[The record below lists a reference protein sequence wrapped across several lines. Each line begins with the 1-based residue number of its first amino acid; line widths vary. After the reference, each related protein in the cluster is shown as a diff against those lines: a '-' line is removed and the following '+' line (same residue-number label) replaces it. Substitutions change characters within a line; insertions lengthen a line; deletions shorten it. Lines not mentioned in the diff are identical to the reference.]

1 MSDGMPISD
10 QFKEAIA
17 ELEGIKTQLTEA
29 QKAIKVLKERE
40 TSLKTF
46 IGGYMKAQKID
57 DVQTRGGTKVTQK
70 TSIKKPVIT
79 KKILMDELPNYIE
92 GGQERLNQIVK
103 EIEDKLEPKE
113 TSSLQLKLKKKSEE

>member
-1 MSDGMPISD
+1 MPISD

-17 ELEGIKTQLTEA
+17 ELEGIKKQLAEA
-29 QKAIKVLKERE
+29 QKAIKVLKDRE
-40 TSLKTF
+40 ASLKTF

-92 GGQERLNQIVK
+92 GGQERLEQILK
-103 EIEDKLEPKE
+103 DIEEKLEPKE
-113 TSSLQLKLKKKSEE
+113 TSTLQLKLKKNSEE

>member
-1 MSDGMPISD
+1 MPISD

-17 ELEGIKTQLTEA
+17 ELEQIKTQLNEA
-29 QKAIKVLKERE
+29 QKAIKVLKDRE

-92 GGQERLNQIVK
+92 GGQERLEQILK
-103 EIEDKLEPKE
+103 DIEDKLEPKE
-113 TSSLQLKLKKKSEE
+113 TSTLQLKLKKKSEE

>member
-1 MSDGMPISD
+1 MSELPISD

-17 ELEGIKTQLTEA
+17 ELEGIKTQLNEA
-29 QKAIKVLKERE
+29 QKAIKVLKDRE
-40 TSLKTF
+40 ASLKTF

-70 TSIKKPVIT
+70 TSIKKPTIT
-79 KKILMDELPNYIE
+79 KKILMDELPNYID
-92 GGQERLNQIVK
+92 GGQERLNQIIK

-113 TSSLQLKLKKKSEE
+113 TSSLQLKLKKKYEE

>member
-1 MSDGMPISD
+1 MPISD

-29 QKAIKVLKERE
+29 QKAIKVLKDRE
-40 TSLKTF
+40 SSLKTF

-70 TSIKKPVIT
+70 TSIKKPTIT

-92 GGQERLNQIVK
+92 GGQERLNQIIK

>member
-1 MSDGMPISD
+1 MSEGMPISD

-17 ELEGIKTQLTEA
+17 ELEGIKKQLTEA
-29 QKAIKVLKERE
+29 QKSIKVLKDRE

-92 GGQERLNQIVK
+92 GGQERLEQIIK
-103 EIEDKLEPKE
+103 DIEEKLEPKE
-113 TSSLQLKLKKKSEE
+113 TSTLQLKLKKNSEE

>member
-17 ELEGIKTQLTEA
+17 ELEGIKTQLNEA
-29 QKAIKVLKERE
+29 QKAIKVLKDRE
-40 TSLKTF
+40 ASLKTF

-70 TSIKKPVIT
+70 TSVKKPTIT

-92 GGQERLNQIVK
+92 GGQERLNQIIK

>member
-29 QKAIKVLKERE
+29 QKAIKVLKDRE
-40 TSLKTF
+40 SSLKTF

-70 TSIKKPVIT
+70 TSVKKPTIT

-92 GGQERLNQIVK
+92 GGQERLNQIIK

-113 TSSLQLKLKKKSEE
+113 TSSLQLKLKK

>member
-113 TSSLQLKLKKKSEE
+113 TSSLQLKLKKKTEE

>member
-1 MSDGMPISD
+1 MSGGMPISD

-17 ELEGIKTQLTEA
+17 ELEGIKKQLAEA
-29 QKAIKVLKERE
+29 QKAIKVLKDRE
-40 TSLKTF
+40 ASLKTF

-92 GGQERLNQIVK
+92 GGQERLEQILK
-103 EIEDKLEPKE
+103 DIEEKLEPKE
-113 TSSLQLKLKKKSEE
+113 TSTLQLKLKKNSEE

>member
-40 TSLKTF
+40 SSLKTF

-70 TSIKKPVIT
+70 TSIKKPIIT

-113 TSSLQLKLKKKSEE
+113 TSSLLLKLKKKYED

>member
-17 ELEGIKTQLTEA
+17 ELEGIKTQLNEA
-29 QKAIKVLKERE
+29 QKAIKVLKDRE
-40 TSLKTF
+40 SSLKTF

-70 TSIKKPVIT
+70 TSIKKPIIT

-92 GGQERLNQIVK
+92 GGQERLNQIIK

-113 TSSLQLKLKKKSEE
+113 TSSLQLKLKKKTEE

>member
-17 ELEGIKTQLTEA
+17 ELEGIKTQLNEA

-70 TSIKKPVIT
+70 TSVKKPTIT

-92 GGQERLNQIVK
+92 GGQERLNQIIK

>member
-17 ELEGIKTQLTEA
+17 ELEGIKTQLME
-29 QKAIKVLKERE
+29 
-40 TSLKTF
+40 
-46 IGGYMKAQKID
+46 AQKID

-70 TSIKKPVIT
+70 TSVKKPAIT

-92 GGQERLNQIVK
+92 GGQERLNQIIK

-113 TSSLQLKLKKKSEE
+113 SSTLQLKLKKKSEE

>member
-40 TSLKTF
+40 SSLKTF

-70 TSIKKPVIT
+70 TSIKKPIIT

>member
-70 TSIKKPVIT
+70 TSVKKPTIT

-92 GGQERLNQIVK
+92 GGQERLNQIIK

>member
-10 QFKEAIA
+10 QFKEAIT

-29 QKAIKVLKERE
+29 QKAIKVLKDRE

-70 TSIKKPVIT
+70 TSIKKPIIT

-92 GGQERLNQIVK
+92 GGQERLNQIIK

>member
-1 MSDGMPISD
+1 MPISD

-17 ELEGIKTQLTEA
+17 ELEGIKKQLTEA
-29 QKAIKVLKERE
+29 QKSIKVLKDRE

-92 GGQERLNQIVK
+92 GGQERLEQIIK
-103 EIEDKLEPKE
+103 DIEEKLEPKE
-113 TSSLQLKLKKKSEE
+113 TSTLQLKLKKNSEE

>member
-1 MSDGMPISD
+1 MSGGMPISD

-17 ELEGIKTQLTEA
+17 ELEGIKKQLTEA
-29 QKAIKVLKERE
+29 QKAIKVLKDRE
-40 TSLKTF
+40 ASLKTF

-92 GGQERLNQIVK
+92 GGQERLEQILK
-103 EIEDKLEPKE
+103 DIEEKLEPKE
-113 TSSLQLKLKKKSEE
+113 TSTLQLKLKKNSEE

>member
-1 MSDGMPISD
+1 MPISD

-17 ELEGIKTQLTEA
+17 ELEGIKKQLTEA
-29 QKAIKVLKERE
+29 QKAIKVLKDRE
-40 TSLKTF
+40 ASLKTF

-92 GGQERLNQIVK
+92 GGQERLEQILK
-103 EIEDKLEPKE
+103 DIEEKLEPKE
-113 TSSLQLKLKKKSEE
+113 TSTLQLKLKKNSEE

>member
-1 MSDGMPISD
+1 MSEGMPISD

-17 ELEGIKTQLTEA
+17 ELEGIKTQLMEA
-29 QKAIKVLKERE
+29 QKAIKVLKDRE
-40 TSLKTF
+40 SSLKTF

-70 TSIKKPVIT
+70 TSVKKPTIT

-92 GGQERLNQIVK
+92 GGQERLEQIIK
-103 EIEDKLEPKE
+103 EIEEKLEPKE
-113 TSSLQLKLKKKSEE
+113 TSTLQLKLKK

>member
-17 ELEGIKTQLTEA
+17 ELEGIKTQLMEA
-29 QKAIKVLKERE
+29 QKAIKVLKA
-40 TSLKTF
+40 SLKTF

-70 TSIKKPVIT
+70 TSVKKPAIT

-92 GGQERLNQIVK
+92 GGQERLNQIIK

-113 TSSLQLKLKKKSEE
+113 SSTLQLKLKKKSEE

>member
-1 MSDGMPISD
+1 MPISD

-17 ELEGIKTQLTEA
+17 ELEGIKTQLNEA
-29 QKAIKVLKERE
+29 QKAIKVLKDRE
-40 TSLKTF
+40 SSLKTF

-70 TSIKKPVIT
+70 TSVKKPTIT

-92 GGQERLNQIVK
+92 GGQERLNQIIK

>member
-1 MSDGMPISD
+1 MPISD

-17 ELEGIKTQLTEA
+17 ELEGIKTQLNEA
-29 QKAIKVLKERE
+29 QKAIKVLKDRE
-40 TSLKTF
+40 SSLKTF

-70 TSIKKPVIT
+70 TSVKKPVIT

-92 GGQERLNQIVK
+92 GGQERLNQIIK

>member
-17 ELEGIKTQLTEA
+17 ELEGIKTQLNEA
-29 QKAIKVLKERE
+29 QKAIKVLKDRE
-40 TSLKTF
+40 SSLKTF

-70 TSIKKPVIT
+70 TSVKKPVIT

-92 GGQERLNQIVK
+92 GGQERLNQIIK

-113 TSSLQLKLKKKSEE
+113 TSSLQLKLKKKTEE

>member
-17 ELEGIKTQLTEA
+17 ELEGIKTQLNEA
-29 QKAIKVLKERE
+29 QKAIKVLKDRE
-40 TSLKTF
+40 ASLKTF

-70 TSIKKPVIT
+70 TSVKKPTIT

-92 GGQERLNQIVK
+92 GGQERLNQIIK
-103 EIEDKLEPKE
+103 EIEDQLEPKE

>member
-17 ELEGIKTQLTEA
+17 ELEGIKTQLNEA

-70 TSIKKPVIT
+70 TSIKKPTIT

-92 GGQERLNQIVK
+92 GGQERLNQIIK

>member
-1 MSDGMPISD
+1 MSGGMPISD

-17 ELEGIKTQLTEA
+17 ELEGIKKQLTEA
-29 QKAIKVLKERE
+29 QKSIKVLKDRE

-92 GGQERLNQIVK
+92 GGQERLEQIIK
-103 EIEDKLEPKE
+103 DIEEKLEPKE
-113 TSSLQLKLKKKSEE
+113 TSTLQLKLKKNSEE

>member
-17 ELEGIKTQLTEA
+17 ELEVIKTQLTEA
-29 QKAIKVLKERE
+29 QKAIKVLKDRE
-40 TSLKTF
+40 ASLKTF

-70 TSIKKPVIT
+70 TSVKKPAIT
-79 KKILMDELPNYIE
+79 KKILMDELPKYIE
-92 GGQERLNQIVK
+92 GGQERLNQIIK

>member
-1 MSDGMPISD
+1 MPISD

-17 ELEGIKTQLTEA
+17 ELEGIKKQLTEA
-29 QKAIKVLKERE
+29 QKAIKVLKDRE
-40 TSLKTF
+40 ASLKTF
-46 IGGYMKAQKID
+46 IGGYMTAQKID

-92 GGQERLNQIVK
+92 GGQERLEQILK
-103 EIEDKLEPKE
+103 DIEEKLEPKE
-113 TSSLQLKLKKKSEE
+113 TSTLQLKLKKNSEE

>member
-70 TSIKKPVIT
+70 TSVKKPTIT

-92 GGQERLNQIVK
+92 GGQERLNQIIK

-113 TSSLQLKLKKKSEE
+113 TSSLQLKLKK

>member
-1 MSDGMPISD
+1 MSGGMPISD

-17 ELEGIKTQLTEA
+17 ELEGIKKQLTEA
-29 QKAIKVLKERE
+29 QKAIKVLKDRE

-92 GGQERLNQIVK
+92 GGQERLEQILK
-103 EIEDKLEPKE
+103 DIEDKLEPKE
-113 TSSLQLKLKKKSEE
+113 TSTLQLKLKKKSEE

>member
-1 MSDGMPISD
+1 MPISD

-17 ELEGIKTQLTEA
+17 ELEGIKTQLNEA

-70 TSIKKPVIT
+70 TSVKKPTIT

-92 GGQERLNQIVK
+92 GGQERLNQIIK

>member
-40 TSLKTF
+40 SSLKTF

-70 TSIKKPVIT
+70 TSIKKPTIT

-92 GGQERLNQIVK
+92 GGQERLNQIIK

>member
-1 MSDGMPISD
+1 MPISD

-17 ELEGIKTQLTEA
+17 ELEGIKKQLTEA
-29 QKAIKVLKERE
+29 QKAIKVLKDRE

-92 GGQERLNQIVK
+92 GGQERLEQILK
-103 EIEDKLEPKE
+103 DIEEKLEPKE
-113 TSSLQLKLKKKSEE
+113 TSTLQLKLKKNSEE

>member
-1 MSDGMPISD
+1 MPISD